1 MANIIQLLKSTRGS
15 NYGMLEKW
23 NLARV
28 GKWNSGIM
36 ECWKNGGMK
45 SGEFWNNGKIE

>member
-23 NLARV
+23 NA
-28 GKWNSGIM
+28 GKVEFGKNGKLEWRNSGKLGILERWNSS
-36 ECWKNGGMK
+36 KR
-45 SGEFWNNGKIE
+45 

>member
-23 NLARV
+23 KV
-28 GKWNSGIM
+28 GKMEFGKNGKLEWRNSGKLGILERWNSS
-36 ECWKNGGMK
+36 KR
-45 SGEFWNNGKIE
+45 